1 MIQQEL
7 LVYQNDEILSVESH
21 IQKTFG
27 DISAMFQ
34 ETIGSDVWVD
44 IYVINPTE
52 NRNFYTLVTMGM
64 GAYEMTTPLG
74 AEKFKRSEL
83 LMTLP
88 PDWDFS
94 ESNEN
99 SFWPI
104 RWLRAIARAPINENS
119 WLSFGHTIESDHSF
133 SYNTRLSAAIL
144 LFPMVSPDIEDYSCQ
159 LPNNECVQFY
169 QVVPLYKEEL
179 KYCHTHDWEELL
191 DLMCLD
197 DDFSHI
203 VNPTRPNYYET
214 FMP

>member
-34 ETIGSDVWVD
+34 ETTGSDVWVD

-74 AEKFKRSEL
+74 AENFKRSEL

-179 KYCHTHDWEELL
+179 KYFHTHDWEELL